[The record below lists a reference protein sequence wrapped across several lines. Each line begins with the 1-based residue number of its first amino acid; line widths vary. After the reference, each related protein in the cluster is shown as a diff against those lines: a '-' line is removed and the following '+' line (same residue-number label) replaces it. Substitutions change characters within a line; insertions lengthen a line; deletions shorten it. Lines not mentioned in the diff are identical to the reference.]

1 MSFDYFFFRGHV
13 ILISIKKEEKIML
26 GIEDKYVAVVYLLC
40 VASALLCVVYGL
52 VNWNRGADKTK
63 TEDVSWAQEEKK
75 IEDEL

>member
-1 MSFDYFFFRGHV
+1 MTFDYFFRRQI

-52 VNWNRGADKTK
+52 LNWNRGADEAK
-63 TEDVSWAQEEKK
+63 TEDVSWAREEKK

>member
-1 MSFDYFFFRGHV
+1 MAFDYFFPETNNTYQYY
-13 ILISIKKEEKIML
+13 KEEKIML

-52 VNWNRGADKTK
+52 LNWNRGADEAK
-63 TEDVSWAQEEKK
+63 TEDVSWAREEKK